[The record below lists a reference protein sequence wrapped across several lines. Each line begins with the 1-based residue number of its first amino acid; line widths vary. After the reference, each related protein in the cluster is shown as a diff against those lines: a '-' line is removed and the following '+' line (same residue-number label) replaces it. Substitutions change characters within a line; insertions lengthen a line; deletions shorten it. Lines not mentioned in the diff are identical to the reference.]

1 MRLRKK
7 IKNTGPG
14 SLLLAENRHKGRLE
28 ETSRFTA
35 EVPTPSI
42 IPRLVWPEE
51 ATSSKDGEQ
60 SVSQTV
66 SACGWGP
73 RAERHSQAA
82 RRAGAEVLREEVIG
96 AFKGLPRWLKWWRIC
111 LPMQEMKETRVQ
123 SLGREDP
130 WKRKWLPTP
139 VPLPGESHGQ
149 RSLVGCSPWGH
160 KVLNMTCHA
169 QTHTHPKEHLHDWDV
184 IGQGDAINYL
194 PSEGK

>member
-73 RAERHSQAA
+73 RAEQHSQAA

-123 SLGREDP
+123 SLGQEDP
-130 WKRKWLPTP
+130 LEEEMATHSSTLAWRIPWTKE
-139 VPLPGESHGQ
+139 PGGLQPMGSQSVEHDLA
-149 RSLVGCSPWGH
+149 RA
-160 KVLNMTCHA
+160 N
-169 QTHTHPKEHLHDWDV
+169 THTP
-184 IGQGDAINYL
+184 
-194 PSEGK
+194 